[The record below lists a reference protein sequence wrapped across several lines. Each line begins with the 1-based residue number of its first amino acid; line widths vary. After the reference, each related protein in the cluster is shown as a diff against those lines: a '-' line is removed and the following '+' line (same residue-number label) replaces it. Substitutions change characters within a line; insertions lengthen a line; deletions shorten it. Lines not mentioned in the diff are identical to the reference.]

1 MKKHSIL
8 LFLLTLSIGMTAQK
22 TQEQAASTSSN
33 QHAIGIGAG
42 SGFALDY
49 SYKINNRLS
58 ISSRF
63 NMLAYSVEELE
74 QEVDGQNVLI
84 DATVDFK
91 NIDIVFSYYPF
102 NTAFRLIGG
111 VGYFTDN
118 SLNMNLSFDEKVT
131 IGEVEFTPDQVGEI
145 TIDNKWQ
152 QVAPYAGIAFGRAVP
167 NSKFGFAVELGTYF
181 SGAPEV
187 SLDATGII
195 ENTKNQETL
204 LQDSFSELK
213 YRPYLSLRLSY
224 SI

>member
-1 MKKHSIL
+1 ML
-8 LFLLTLSIGMTAQK
+8 LFLLTLSFGITAQK

-42 SGFALDY
+42 SGFAVDY
-49 SYKINNRLS
+49 SYKINDLFS
-58 ISSRF
+58 VSSRF
-63 NMLAYSVEELE
+63 NMLAYSVEEME
-74 QEVDGQNVLI
+74 EEIDGQNVLI
-84 DATVDFK
+84 DADIDFK

-131 IGEVEFTPDQVGEI
+131 IGEVDFTPDQVGEI

-152 QVAPYAGIAFGRAVP
+152 QISPYAGIAFGRAVP
-167 NSKFGFAVELGTYF
+167 NSKFGFGVELGTYF

>member
-22 TQEQAASTSSN
+22 TQEQAASTSPN
-33 QHAIGIGAG
+33 KHAIGIGAG
-42 SGFALDY
+42 SGFAFDY
-49 SYKINNRLS
+49 SYKINNRFS

-74 QEVDGQNVLI
+74 QEVDGQNLLI

-91 NIDIVFSYYPF
+91 NIDVLFSYYPF
-102 NTAFRLIGG
+102 NSSFRLIGG

-118 SLNMNLSFDEKVT
+118 SLNMGLSFDEKVT
-131 IGEVEFTPDQVGEI
+131 IGEVDFTPDQVGEI
-145 TIDNKWQ
+145 IIDNKWQ
-152 QVAPYAGIAFGRAVP
+152 QIAPYAGIAFGRAVP

-204 LQDSFSELK
+204 LEDSFSELK